1 MLFRFKPPRDAEHS
15 HPLEDCVSWWRDR
28 RDNLLAYARLKAQ
41 TDLDAEDL
49 LAESVKRIVRAVAEN
64 RVAPEP
70 DELTP
75 YAFTVIRNTAIDWRK
90 KRSNRLNVEQAYVQ
104 DPTVREDAP
113 FSLPEDTDHLHR
125 ELQKRLAQLPAE
137 LAEIIVMKIWSR
149 LSFQEIAT
157 IIRCPKSTVDSRYR
171 DALSRLRKMLRDNP
185 ITD

>member
-1 MLFRFKPPRDAEHS
+1 MLFRFRPPQDAEHS
-15 HPLEDCVSWWRDR
+15 RPLDDCVSWWRDR
-28 RDNLLAYARLKAQ
+28 RDHLLAYARLKALD
-41 TDLDAEDL
+41 DLDAEDL
-49 LAESVKRIVRAVAEN
+49 LAESVKRIIRAVADK
-64 RVAPEP
+64 RLKPEP

-90 KRSNRLNVEQAYVQ
+90 KRSNRLNVEQAYVL
-104 DPTVREDAP
+104 DPTVREDTL

-149 LSFQEIAT
+149 LSFQEIAAIT
-157 IIRCPKSTVDSRYR
+157 HCPKSTVDSRYR